1 MIYRRSEMDP
11 KNFYNWSLLSLSL
24 GLAISSA
31 GCDTSLKP
39 VQTAKVTSRST
50 EAQFR
55 EKVAELRMEKNRV
68 ERAIVKLEQSRQES
82 LEILRKKGVKSI
94 GDVGGDDALKFVV
107 RNFKADT
114 DEIAKLKENLGS
126 YDKAIN
132 SISAMLDEIERK
144 QVGSV
149 ALTDDQYLH
158 LQEIVVDLNET
169 LGVDQ
174 NDIFADEKLND
185 LLTSELGKTDNEAK
199 AEKTQNPPGKPADRN
214 L

>member
-1 MIYRRSEMDP
+1 MNSRGELKVTTIWRCL
-11 KNFYNWSLLSLSL
+11 LLSL
-24 GLAISSA
+24 GFAIPTVFG
-31 GCDTSLKP
+31 GCDTTLKP
-39 VQTAKVTSRST
+39 VPPQKVTSRST
-50 EAQFR
+50 EKQFR

-68 ERAIVKLEQSRQES
+68 ERAIAKLEQSRQES

-94 GDVGGDDALKFVV
+94 GDVGSDDALKFVV

-114 DEIAKLKENLGS
+114 DEIAKLQENLGS

-132 SISAMLDEIERK
+132 SINAMLDEIERK

-149 ALTDDQYLH
+149 ALTEDQYLQ

-169 LGVDQ
+169 LGVDK

-185 LLTSELGKTDNEAK
+185 LLTTELGKSGGESK
-199 AEKTQNPPGKPADRN
+199 SEKSDEVPSKSAGKDQ
-214 L
+214 